1 MKKKLTALFLAFAL
15 TASTLLP
22 AAAEIFPDGIATP
35 ETAEASFAEE
45 PAPEDLEMPSEAF
58 SPDTES
64 TDPSAVVQAASIF
77 DGGSGTESDPY
88 LISTADQLRAINDYL
103 DCSFKLCADIDMADE
118 GNWVPINSFCG
129 SLDGAKHTI
138 SGLNIVPDGFTLLGL
153 FGDLPNSSVIKN
165 VTLSNLCII
174 STSRSVSSLYIGGIS
189 ARGGHI
195 ENCAVDGTISVDD
208 PYVNIGGITS
218 SSTDSIENCT
228 SNISVNI
235 ENCSNFT
242 VSGISARATIK
253 NCLANVSI
261 DVSGAAAPS
270 PTSNNYAYVGGISA
284 YTSTIEHCIAT
295 GSITINNTDEI
306 YVGGIAGQRSYVND
320 CTNLASIRV
329 TGNRVYCGGICGD
342 TSSIL
347 MSSNHGNLSTSGVQ
361 VYCGGIIGIF
371 RELSNTSSFPLGI
384 QQVVNYGNITSDSAV
399 SHSRGCV
406 IRSGGIIGYIY
417 TSFSYVLPRQAI
429 NYGDIELT
437 ADESSS
443 YYYKLIAA
451 GIAGNVEASVS
462 AQATIAETSTRK
474 DSFSS
479 VDNCYNISKT
489 IYVSANQRESF
500 EYREY
505 ASRIGLSSN
514 SHPTGDYYSL
524 ATTSCSTYSGTGVC
538 NDGNSLTANQLLQE
552 STFTNFNFV
561 STWRIS
567 PAAGGPVL
575 QSDPYAPDDSTP
587 TPTPS
592 PEPTP
597 TPVPSP
603 NPSPS
608 PSPNPG
614 DDIDFDVNIYRANQ
628 MLDPDNYSYAG
639 YIVDDLARDTPSQIY
654 KDALADNAAFA
665 TNIAVWKGTTGAIDL
680 VDSGPAKTAEMM
692 IERKDMYT
700 ALIIASFQ
708 ANTGKSVLEGYAAD
722 AKKVS
727 DTSKKI
733 IDDLSKANNRYATQ
747 PLNKLSNEE
756 QSDFLHELGTALC
769 ADSDNKWGKL
779 LKNGSELMKNCSSVL
794 EFTEMMCDSIYLVDL
809 AEGQKDLLDA
819 LLDADPQDP
828 DLRLAIEECKEIAN
842 SSYEEACATTILRFS
857 GKKDFEDTL
866 DTYWGFYKDIMNKV
880 CPEAKALLEIMK
892 SGKTFCDAI
901 FGTSSTIESYYKIYA
916 ILNLEA
922 LATSAYWKLENQ
934 YANNKTAKNAEL
946 YLGMVD
952 LMYGIW
958 SVDCDQA
965 RGFVDSLDPFL
976 VKLVAGGFS
985 IINEDFVNSS
995 DTGKRKKVKAQI
1007 DNLKQIYQQKRETIN
1022 MVWVEYLEE
1031 DYPGSGLYEYYEP
1044 IASKPLQDRVKKIK
1058 VSCPVNVSVTDAA
1071 GTEVA
1076 AIRDGCLTASGNVA
1090 VTLDGDS
1097 KIFTFYDDADYSISI
1112 EGYDAGTMD
1121 VTASV
1126 YGENDTRTITYV
1138 DVPVSD
1144 SSVHHINE
1152 LTQDGSCN
1160 LTGNQDALVPK
1171 QWDSGTPEAF
1181 TTYTVDVTNGVAGN
1195 GGTPC
1200 HTITAVPGQTITVS
1214 AQMLDD
1220 QTLIHWQ
1227 ATGCTLS
1234 DTSAETVTFVMPA
1247 QNVAL
1252 TAVLT
1257 DSAQVPDPAD
1267 YTVTS
1272 SSYTIEDA
1280 YITGVEPRTICSVML
1295 PQLTSKSLLYLT
1307 DTDGMILDEDAT
1319 VCTGSTATNAKTVLT
1334 VVVAGDVNGD
1344 GTVSSSDLFQMC
1356 RAMMRVDK
1364 LDGAALKAAT
1374 PASQQKNQ
1382 PASSDLYRTCR
1393 YLMKLTNSMYHD

>member
-1 MKKKLTALFLAFAL
+1 MKEKLTALFLAIAL

-35 ETAEASFAEE
+35 ETAGASSAEE
-45 PAPEDLEMPSEAF
+45 PAPENLETPSEAF
-58 SPDTES
+58 SPGTES
-64 TDPSAVVQAASIF
+64 TDPGAAVQATSIF

-88 LISTADQLRAINDYL
+88 LISTAEQLRAINDYL
-103 DCSFKLCADIDMADE
+103 DCSFKLCADIDMADQ
-118 GNWVPINSFCG
+118 GNWIPIGGVLGAFTG
-129 SLDGAKHTI
+129 SLNGDNHIISNLKTIFSPTTVSNGYYNPFGGLFHELSGASVKNLTI
-138 SGLNIVPDGFTLLGL
+138 SNFLVSIEL
-153 FGDLPNSSVIKN
+153 
-165 VTLSNLCII
+165 
-174 STSRSVSSLYIGGIS
+174 VSSPSAFRCNFIGGVASEAYSSTIANCIVKGKIVDFDRERGLCAGGICAIS
-189 ARGGHI
+189 GNTTI
-195 ENCAVDGTISVDD
+195 ENCISFCDT
-208 PYVNIGGITS
+208 N
-218 SSTDSIENCT
+218 STAC
-228 SNISVNI
+228 
-235 ENCSNFT
+235 
-242 VSGISARATIK
+242 
-253 NCLANVSI
+253 
-261 DVSGAAAPS
+261 
-270 PTSNNYAYVGGISA
+270 
-284 YTSTIEHCIAT
+284 YTT
-295 GSITINNTDEI
+295 
-306 YVGGIAGQRSYVND
+306 Y
-320 CTNLASIRV
+320 
-329 TGNRVYCGGICGD
+329 GGICGRSD
-342 TSSIL
+342 GGLISNCTNYGSIESSECYGSVL
-347 MSSNHGNLSTSGVQ
+347 
-361 VYCGGIIGIF
+361 GGIVG
-371 RELSNTSSFPLGI
+371 R
-384 QQVVNYGNITSDSAV
+384 
-399 SHSRGCV
+399 
-406 IRSGGIIGYIY
+406 
-417 TSFSYVLPRQAI
+417 SFSRIQSSV
-429 NYGDIELT
+429 NCGDITGHTDGLSGWSNEPI
-437 ADESSS
+437 
-443 YYYKLIAA
+443 YAA
-451 GIAGNVEASVS
+451 GIAGNSS
-462 AQATIAETSTRK
+462 STIK
-474 DSFSS
+474 DCVNYGNLSYTSS
-479 VDNCYNISKT
+479 VCDIYAGGIFCSPQNDNAAPSADNLVSNCYVLNNSIDISGK
-489 IYVSANQRESF
+489 SAYLYIIGPDGFSIGYSDCYYKQCF
-500 EYREY
+500 
-505 ASRIGLSSN
+505 SRAGIS
-514 SHPTGDYYSL
+514 YSY
-524 ATTSCSTYSGTGVC
+524 SCSSGGKADLISDPSENLVLAAG
-538 NDGNSLTANQLLQE
+538 DFLKE
-552 STFTNFNFV
+552 STYPGFDFA

-567 PAAGGPVL
+567 PTAGGPVL
-575 QSDPYAPDDSTP
+575 QSDPYAPDDPTP
-587 TPTPS
+587 TPTPN
-592 PEPTP
+592 PDPTP
-597 TPVPSP
+597 T
-603 NPSPS
+603 PSPS

-654 KDALADNAAFA
+654 KDALANNAAFA
-665 TNIAVWKGTTGAIDL
+665 TNIAIWKGTTGAIDL

-700 ALIIASFQ
+700 ALIISSFQ
-708 ANTGKSVLEGYAAD
+708 ANTGKSILEGCAAD
-722 AKKVS
+722 AKKIS
-727 DTSKKI
+727 DVSKKA
-733 IDDLSKANNRYATQ
+733 IDALSKANKHYITQ
-747 PLNKLSNEE
+747 PLNKLSEDE
-756 QSDFLHELGTALC
+756 QADFLHEVGIALG
-769 ADSDNKWGKL
+769 ADPDNKWGKV
-779 LKNGSELMKNCSSVL
+779 LKNGSKFMKNCSSVL
-794 EFTEMMCDSIYLVDL
+794 EFADMMCDSIYLVDL

-857 GKKDFEDTL
+857 GKKAFEDTL
-866 DTYWGFYKDIMNKV
+866 DAYWGFYKKIMGMAS
-880 CPEAKALLEIMK
+880 PEAAALLEIMK
-892 SGKTFCDAI
+892 SGKTFCDA
-901 FGTSSTIESYYKIYA
+901 FLGTSSTIESYYKIYA

-934 YANNKTAKNAEL
+934 YANDKTAKNAEL
-946 YLGMVD
+946 YLGMID

-965 RGFVDSLDPFL
+965 RGFVDSLDPLL
-976 VKLVAGGFS
+976 VKLVAGGLS

-1007 DNLKQIYQQKRETIN
+1007 DNLKQIYQQKREAIN

-1044 IASKPLQDRVKKIK
+1044 IASKPLQDKIKKIK

-1097 KIFTFYDDADYSISI
+1097 KIFTFYDDADYSISV
-1112 EGYDAGTMD
+1112 EGYDTGTMD

-1152 LTQDGSCN
+1152 LTQDGSCD
-1160 LTGNQDALVPK
+1160 LTGDQDTPVSK

-1181 TTYTVDVTNGVAGN
+1181 TTYTVDVTNGVADN

-1220 QTLIHWQ
+1220 QELIRWQ
-1227 ATGCTLS
+1227 MTGCTLS
-1234 DTSAETVTFVMPA
+1234 DTSAETISFVMPA

-1257 DSAQVPDPAD
+1257 DSSQIPDPAD

-1272 SSYTIEDA
+1272 SSYTIDDT

>member
-1 MKKKLTALFLAFAL
+1 MKKKLTALFLALAL

-35 ETAEASFAEE
+35 ETAGVPSAEE
-45 PAPEDLEMPSEAF
+45 SAPGDFETSSESF
-58 SPDTES
+58 SLHTES

-103 DCSFKLCADIDMADE
+103 DCSFKLCADIDMANE
-118 GNWVPINSFCG
+118 GNWVPIGITYTPVSISTAEEFNAFYSENYGYIYYLAETGQYVRSNSTFNQKITTYYYCNSSTFRGFFDGCG
-129 SLDGAKHTI
+129 HTI
-138 SGLNIVPDGFTLLGL
+138 SHLTMCPSADHSVYGL
-153 FGDLPNSSVIKN
+153 FSTICNASIKN
-165 VTLSNLCII
+165 LTLNDIFYTDGINLG
-174 STSRSVSSLYIGGIS
+174 SEFSSR
-189 ARGGHI
+189 HI
-195 ENCAVDGTISVDD
+195 TC
-208 PYVNIGGITS
+208 
-218 SSTDSIENCT
+218 
-228 SNISVNI
+228 
-235 ENCSNFT
+235 
-242 VSGISARATIK
+242 
-253 NCLANVSI
+253 
-261 DVSGAAAPS
+261 
-270 PTSNNYAYVGGISA
+270 
-284 YTSTIEHCIAT
+284 
-295 GSITINNTDEI
+295 
-306 YVGGIAGQRSYVND
+306 GGIAGQASNSLIQNCIVRGKITYTSDNHRGLTAGGIVADAESTTIQNCINFCNIDSFIVN
-320 CTNLASIRV
+320 SVI
-329 TGNRVYCGGICGD
+329 GGICASPSAGQ
-342 TSSIL
+342 IL
-347 MSSNHGNLSTSGVQ
+347 NCSNYGAINLNSPESLSRNVNPKI
-361 VYCGGIIGIF
+361 GGIVGFSQADILYSTNFG
-371 RELSNTSSFPLGI
+371 S
-384 QQVVNYGNITSDSAV
+384 ITSHVSNSSQTGAV
-399 SHSRGCV
+399 Y
-406 IRSGGIIGYIY
+406 IAGIAGLSLTRII
-417 TSFSYVLPRQAI
+417 QCI
-429 NYGDIELT
+429 NYGDIFH
-437 ADESSS
+437 SSPQMDAHVGGIFCNYEDDYEEHAPS
-443 YYYKLIAA
+443 SNNLVSNCYVLNNSIDISGKSAYLYIIGPDGFSIGYSDCYYKQCFSRA
-451 GIAGNVEASVS
+451 GIS
-462 AQATIAETSTRK
+462 
-474 DSFSS
+474 
-479 VDNCYNISKT
+479 
-489 IYVSANQRESF
+489 
-500 EYREY
+500 
-505 ASRIGLSSN
+505 
-514 SHPTGDYYSL
+514 YSY
-524 ATTSCSTYSGTGVC
+524 SCSSGGKADLISDPSESRVLAAS
-538 NDGNSLTANQLLQE
+538 DFLKE
-552 STFTNFNFV
+552 STYPGFDFA
-561 STWRIS
+561 STWRVS
-567 PAAGGPVL
+567 PTAGGPVL

-587 TPTPS
+587 T
-592 PEPTP
+592 
-597 TPVPSP
+597 
-603 NPSPS
+603 PS

-628 MLDPDNYSYAG
+628 MLDPEKYPYAG
-639 YIVDDLARDTPSQIY
+639 YVIDDLARDTPSQIY
-654 KDALADNAAFA
+654 KDALANNAAFA

-722 AKKVS
+722 AKKIS
-727 DTSKKI
+727 DVSKKA
-733 IDDLSKANNRYATQ
+733 IDALSKANKHYITK
-747 PLNKLSNEE
+747 PLNKLSEDE
-756 QSDFLHELGTALC
+756 QADFLHEVGIALG
-769 ADSDNKWGKL
+769 ADPDNKWGKV
-779 LKNGSELMKNCSSVL
+779 LKNGSRFMKNCSSVL
-794 EFTEMMCDSIYLVDL
+794 EFADMMCDSIYLVDL

-842 SSYEEACATTILRFS
+842 SSYEEACATTVLRFS
-857 GKKDFEDTL
+857 GKKAFEDTL
-866 DTYWGFYKDIMNKV
+866 DAYWGFYKKIMGMAS
-880 CPEAKALLEIMK
+880 PEAAALLEIMK
-892 SGKTFCDAI
+892 SGKTFCDA
-901 FGTSSTIESYYKIYA
+901 FLGTSSTIESYYKIYA

-934 YANNKTAKNAEL
+934 YANDKTAKNAEL

-965 RGFVDSLDPFL
+965 RGFVDSLDPLF
-976 VKLVAGGFS
+976 VKLVAGGLS
-985 IINEDFVNSS
+985 IINEDFVNST
-995 DTGKRKKVKAQI
+995 DTGKRNKVKAQI
-1007 DNLKQIYQQKRETIN
+1007 DNLKQIYQRKRELIN
-1022 MVWVEYLEE
+1022 MVWVEWLEV

-1071 GTEVA
+1071 GTEIA

-1097 KIFTFYDDADYSISI
+1097 KIFTFYDDADYSISV
-1112 EGYDAGTMD
+1112 EGYDTGTMD

-1138 DVPVSD
+1138 DVPVSG
-1144 SSVHHINE
+1144 SSVHHIRE
-1152 LTQDGSCN
+1152 LTQDGSCE
-1160 LTGNQDALVPK
+1160 LTGDQDTPVSK
-1171 QWDSGTPEAF
+1171 QWDSDTPEAF
-1181 TTYTVDVTNGVAGN
+1181 TTYTVDVTNGVADN

-1220 QTLIHWQ
+1220 QELIRWQ

-1234 DTSAETVTFVMPA
+1234 DTSAETISFVMPA

-1252 TAVLT
+1252 TPVLT
-1257 DSAQVPDPAD
+1257 DSSQIPDPDD

-1272 SSYTIEDA
+1272 SSYTIDDT
-1280 YITGVEPRTICSVML
+1280 YITGVEPCTICSVML